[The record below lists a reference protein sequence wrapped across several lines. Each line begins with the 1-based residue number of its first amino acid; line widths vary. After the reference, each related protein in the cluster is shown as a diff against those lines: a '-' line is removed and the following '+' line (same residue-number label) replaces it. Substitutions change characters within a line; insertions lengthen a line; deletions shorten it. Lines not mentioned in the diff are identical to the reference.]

1 MDTKVKTVDYSSKE
15 YFDKMT
21 AYWRA
26 ANYISVGQALL
37 EGQPAAGTAAEE
49 RRRQAASDRPLGHDC
64 WAELH
69 LYPLEPGDQ

>member
-26 ANYISVGQALL
+26 ANYISVGQ
-37 EGQPAAGTAAEE
+37 PAAGTATEE